1 MISQRPRTSVLY
13 FDIFFLIPQGS
24 YGLVSS
30 SITSAAVSPT
40 SNPSA
45 KMKANSTENIYF
57 IMVILQYKHLINIR
71 YCSIEHF
78 CCKVTDF
85 TFSSDGCRRNL
96 LNSWSH
102 CWVGGSLQC
111 WSHLT
116 LRPINSKLI
125 SQVFSNWLFSRFLP
139 ILGNGYESIIETL
152 CSKTLS
158 DTKFENNGSSTTLSQ
173 SACCDCNLFS

>member
-1 MISQRPRTSVLY
+1 
-13 FDIFFLIPQGS
+13 
-24 YGLVSS
+24 
-30 SITSAAVSPT
+30 
-40 SNPSA
+40 
-45 KMKANSTENIYF
+45 
-57 IMVILQYKHLINIR
+57 MVILQYKHLINIR

-116 LRPINSKLI
+116 LRPINSKRI

-139 ILGNGYESIIETL
+139 ILGNGYESMIETL
-152 CSKTLS
+152 CSQTLS
-158 DTKFENNGSSTTLSQ
+158 DSKFEIQWKLYNSESVSLLWLQPFLLDDNNFSTI
-173 SACCDCNLFS
+173 DCRKTWIRWICQI

>member
-1 MISQRPRTSVLY
+1 
-13 FDIFFLIPQGS
+13 
-24 YGLVSS
+24 
-30 SITSAAVSPT
+30 
-40 SNPSA
+40 
-45 KMKANSTENIYF
+45 
-57 IMVILQYKHLINIR
+57 MVILQYKHLINIR

-102 CWVGGSLQC
+102 CWVGGSLQW

-139 ILGNGYESIIETL
+139 ILGNGYESMMKTL
-152 CSKTLS
+152 CSQTLS
-158 DTKFENNGSSTTLSQ
+158 DSKFEIQWKLYNSESVSLLWLQPFLLHDNNFSTIDFRKTWIRWICQ
-173 SACCDCNLFS
+173 I